1 MSRLPPH
8 LRPGAPD
15 EESVSS
21 DHTIDW
27 ARLERTGIAE
37 AVMAS
42 GKSRDQLEA
51 ILHTTVEAGARML
64 VTRLAEDAG
73 TALAASHPE
82 TVAYHPPSG
91 TAVFGIAAGHD
102 EPVRDLVAIVAAGTS
117 DMRVAR
123 EARQTLR
130 FHGHEPLLVRDVGV
144 AGLWRL
150 MARIDEIREARV
162 VIAVAGMEGALFS
175 VLAGL
180 VPAPLVAVPSSVGYG
195 VGANGEAA
203 LRSALASCAP
213 GIVAVNI
220 DNGFGAAAAALKML
234 AIHR

>member
-1 MSRLPPH
+1 M
-8 LRPGAPD
+8 
-15 EESVSS
+15 SS

-27 ARLERTGIAE
+27 ERMERTGVAE

-64 VTRLAEDAG
+64 VTRISEEIGADLAARHAG
-73 TALAASHPE
+73 TVS
-82 TVAYHPPSG
+82 YHAPSG
-91 TAVFGIAAGHD
+91 TAVFGAAAEQA
-102 EPVRDLVAIVAAGTS
+102 EPVQDAVAIVAAGTS

-150 MARIDEIREARV
+150 MARIDEIRQARV
-162 VIAVAGMEGALFS
+162 IIAVAGMEGALFS

-180 VPAPLVAVPSSVGYG
+180 VSAPVIAVPTSVGYG

-203 LRSALASCAP
+203 LSSALASCAP
-213 GIVAVNI
+213 GIVTVNI

-234 AIHR
+234 VVHR